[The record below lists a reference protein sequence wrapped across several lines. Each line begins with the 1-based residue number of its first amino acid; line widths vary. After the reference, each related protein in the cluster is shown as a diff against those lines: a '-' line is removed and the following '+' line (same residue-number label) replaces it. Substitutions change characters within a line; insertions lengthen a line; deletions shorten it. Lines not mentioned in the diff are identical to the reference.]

1 MHILLN
7 LFKGLTY
14 DVSIDVNQ
22 KLMQNFLKKCSM
34 TIQDK
39 KPYLLLYTTKK
50 CTLWQERNYLLGQK
64 VFGKFLAKNLAEA
77 VLVPFEA
84 TPPN

>member
-1 MHILLN
+1 
-7 LFKGLTY
+7 
-14 DVSIDVNQ
+14 
-22 KLMQNFLKKCSM
+22 M
-34 TIQDK
+34 TIQDER
-39 KPYLLLYTTKK
+39 PYLLLHTTKK
-50 CTLWQERNYLLGQK
+50 CTLQQETNYLLGDK

>member
-1 MHILLN
+1 MARNKLL
-7 LFKGLTY
+7 T
-14 DVSIDVNQ
+14 
-22 KLMQNFLKKCSM
+22 
-34 TIQDK
+34 
-39 KPYLLLYTTKK
+39 
-50 CTLWQERNYLLGQK
+50 YLLGDK

>member
-1 MHILLN
+1 MYYLIMYH
-7 LFKGLTY
+7 
-14 DVSIDVNQ
+14 
-22 KLMQNFLKKCSM
+22 FLKNGSM

-39 KPYLLLYTTKK
+39 RPYLLSHTTKK
-50 CTLWQERNYLLGQK
+50 CTLWQETNYLLGDK

>member
-1 MHILLN
+1 
-7 LFKGLTY
+7 
-14 DVSIDVNQ
+14 
-22 KLMQNFLKKCSM
+22 M

-39 KPYLLLYTTKK
+39 RPYLFLHTTKK
-50 CTLWQERNYLLGQK
+50 CTLWQETNYLLGDK